1 MSNSYRRATAK
12 KLQTIINTATDQTVI
27 IEAANALAKYLPRP
41 KQARRRRG
49 TSVGPIKTKERTMD
63 DFVLAMDKKRRGQ
76 PLTEDEKQMVAAMEN
91 KRSGSTEVA

>member
-12 KLQTIINTATDQTVI
+12 KLQEIIDTAADQTVI

-49 TSVGPIKTKERTMD
+49 TPVAPIKTKEQSLD
-63 DFVLAMDKKRRGQ
+63 ELVAAMEKKRKGL
-76 PLTEDEKQMVAAMEN
+76 PLTEVERQMVAAVEK
-91 KRSGSTEVA
+91 KRSESVEVS